1 MSPERGDTGAGAGS
15 SSPAGPDATS
25 TTGMSSRDR
34 SGQEAG
40 EPWWSATGEPMGRL
54 TNDEIEVIRG
64 LERFLQAGRKICSSK
79 NGFPLWFQASLNLLR
94 HALKVGRLE
103 ELREYRHDPL
113 PSIPPQ
119 EETADWH
126 QTLVDFSIATN
137 SPDEGSDRLR
147 ITIRGYPNPETRSET
162 TWPTKSTIAQ
172 ELQKLPERIREV
184 RDIINSVEARSDTP
198 EDVPLPR
205 IGEAHKPKGLPSRR
219 YRKNPDTETSGR
231 KLPTTRTIVG
241 TLSSDSPR
249 VSPPSPRDE
258 TPSSRPPP
266 PPQGGSRHRPF
277 PIRRPRNG
285 SQHPPTVT
293 IRGGHRQAR

>member
-1 MSPERGDTGAGAGS
+1 
-15 SSPAGPDATS
+15 
-25 TTGMSSRDR
+25 MSSRDR